1 MKTKF
6 CNCSSKKYRIP
17 KKAVVGMPYFLRK
30 SLAIFF
36 CLATLGFQYVSLDAY
51 VLPGPF
57 LLKLMIQNLGIADR
71 LLVTQK
77 LVLNDNNPNMSADE
91 LSETL
96 RFVFPKTFRSDI
108 VSENIQRI
116 RILSGSSVF
125 TVIDGK
131 ISDEPENSYDH
142 YKDLI
147 LFRSREILQ
156 ERLSNLGVDVKV
168 TSLGRFQ
175 GNPAYVLGA
184 QYPDATSSQV
194 WLDKKTFLP
203 FRWIMTSNATQNL
216 EVLYLDWKKSNQ
228 TWYPMRIE
236 FFSNGNLVREIHV
249 QNIEVNPSFQ
259 ADLFDIQQLKS
270 LYPQD
275 APAEAKKDGKEEL
288 DEVQKTIEEFKN
300 IYK

>member
-1 MKTKF
+1 
-6 CNCSSKKYRIP
+6 
-17 KKAVVGMPYFLRK
+17 MPYFLRK

-36 CLATLGFQYVSLDAY
+36 CLAILGFQHASLHAY

-57 LLKLMIQNLGIADR
+57 LLKLMAQNLGDADR

-77 LVLNDNNPNMSADE
+77 LILHDDNPNMNTDE

-96 RFVFPKTFRSDI
+96 KFKFPKTFRSDI

-116 RILSGSSVF
+116 RILSNRIVF

-131 ISDEPENSYDH
+131 ISDEPESAYDH
-142 YKDLI
+142 YKDLM
-147 LFRSREILQ
+147 LFRSREILE
-156 ERLSNLGVDVKV
+156 ERLSDLGVDVNIS
-168 TSLGRFQ
+168 SLGRFK
-175 GNPAYVLGA
+175 GTPAYVLGA
-184 QYPDATSSQV
+184 QYPDETPPQV

-203 FRWIMTSNATQNL
+203 FRWIINGNASQNL
-216 EVLYLDWKKSNQ
+216 EVRYLDWKNLNQ

-249 QNIEVNPSFQ
+249 QDIKVNPSFKD
-259 ADLFDIQQLKS
+259 DLFDIQKLTS
-270 LYPQD
+270 LYPKD
-275 APAEAKKDGKEEL
+275 ATIEPKNGDKEEL
-288 DEVQKTIEEFKN
+288 DEVQKTIEEFKK

>member
-1 MKTKF
+1 MQ
-6 CNCSSKKYRIP
+6 
-17 KKAVVGMPYFLRK
+17 YFLRK

-36 CLATLGFQYVSLDAY
+36 FLATLGFQQVSLHAY
-51 VLPGPF
+51 VLPGPY
-57 LLKLMIQNLGIADR
+57 LLKLMTQNLGIANR

-77 LVLNDNNPNMSADE
+77 LVLHDDNPNMSADE

-96 RFVFPKTFRSDI
+96 KFKFPKTFRSDI

-116 RILSGSSVF
+116 RILSDRSVF
-125 TVIDGK
+125 TVVDGK

-168 TSLGRFQ
+168 TSFGRFQ
-175 GNPAYVLGA
+175 GRPAYVLGA
-184 QYPDATSSQV
+184 QYPDDTLPQV

-203 FRWIMTSNATQNL
+203 FRWIITGNATQNL
-216 EVLYLDWKKSNQ
+216 EVLYLDWKKLNR

-249 QNIEVNPSFQ
+249 QDIKVNPSFQ

-275 APAEAKKDGKEEL
+275 APAEPKNGDKEEL
-288 DEVQKTIEEFKN
+288 DEVQKTIDEFKN

>member
-1 MKTKF
+1 
-6 CNCSSKKYRIP
+6 
-17 KKAVVGMPYFLRK
+17 MPYFLRK

-36 CLATLGFQYVSLDAY
+36 CLATLGFQHASLHAY
-51 VLPGPF
+51 VLPGPY
-57 LLKLMIQNLGIADR
+57 LLKLMTQNLGTANR

-77 LVLNDNNPNMSADE
+77 LVLHDDSPNMSADE

-96 RFVFPKTFRSDI
+96 MFMFPKTFRSDI

-116 RILSGSSVF
+116 RIVSDSSVF

-156 ERLSNLGVDVKV
+156 ERLSNLGVDVKI

-175 GNPAYVLGA
+175 GKPAYVLGT
-184 QYPDATSSQV
+184 QYPDETSPQV
-194 WLDKKTFLP
+194 WLDKNTFLP
-203 FRWIMTSNATQNL
+203 FRWIITSNAIQNL
-216 EVLYLDWKKSNQ
+216 EVLYLDWKKLDK

-236 FFSNGNLVREIHV
+236 FFSNGNLVRKIQV
-249 QNIEVNPSFQ
+249 QDIKVNPSFQ

-270 LYPQD
+270 RYPQN
-275 APAEAKKDGKEEL
+275 APAEPKNDDKEEL
-288 DEVQKTIEEFKN
+288 DEVQKTIEEFKK

>member
-1 MKTKF
+1 
-6 CNCSSKKYRIP
+6 
-17 KKAVVGMPYFLRK
+17 MPYFLRK

-36 CLATLGFQYVSLDAY
+36 CLAALGFQHTSLNAY

-57 LLKLMIQNLGIADR
+57 LLKLMIQNLGIAKR

-77 LVLNDNNPNMSADE
+77 LVLHDDIPNMNADE

-96 RFVFPKTFRSDI
+96 NFKFPETFRSDI
-108 VSENIQRI
+108 VSEKIQRI
-116 RILSGSSVF
+116 RIVSDNSVF

-131 ISDEPENSYDH
+131 ISDAPENSYDH
-142 YKDLI
+142 YKDLL

-156 ERLSNLGVDVKV
+156 ERLSRLGVDVKV
-168 TSLGRFQ
+168 ASLGRFQ

-184 QYPDATSSQV
+184 QYPDETLSQV
-194 WLDKKTFLP
+194 WLDKNTFLP
-203 FRWIMTSNATQNL
+203 FRWIMTGNATQNL
-216 EVLYLDWKKSNQ
+216 EVLYLDWKKLKK

-249 QNIEVNPSFQ
+249 QNIEVNPSFR
-259 ADLFDIQQLKS
+259 ADLFDIQKLKS
-270 LYPQD
+270 LYPKD
-275 APAEAKKDGKEEL
+275 APAEPKNGGKKEL
-288 DEVQKTIEEFKN
+288 DEVQKTIEEFKK

>member
-1 MKTKF
+1 
-6 CNCSSKKYRIP
+6 
-17 KKAVVGMPYFLRK
+17 MPYFLRK

-36 CLATLGFQYVSLDAY
+36 CLATLGFQHISLHAY
-51 VLPGPF
+51 VLPGPY
-57 LLKLMIQNLGIADR
+57 LLKLMTQNLGIANR

-77 LVLNDNNPNMSADE
+77 LVLHDDNPNMSADE

-96 RFVFPKTFRSDI
+96 KFKFPKTFRSDI

-116 RILSGSSVF
+116 RIVSDRIVF

-131 ISDEPENSYDH
+131 VSDEPENSYDH

-156 ERLSNLGVDVKV
+156 ERLSNIGVDVKV

-175 GNPAYVLGA
+175 GKPAYVLGA
-184 QYPDATSSQV
+184 QYPDETSPQV

-203 FRWIMTSNATQNL
+203 FRWIMARNATQNL
-216 EVLYLDWKKSNQ
+216 EVLYLNWKKLNR

-236 FFSNGNLVREIHV
+236 FFSNGNLVREIRV
-249 QNIEVNPSFQ
+249 QDIKVNPSFQ

-275 APAEAKKDGKEEL
+275 APAEPKNVDKEEL
-288 DEVQKTIEEFKN
+288 DEVQKTIDEFKN

>member
-1 MKTKF
+1 MR
-6 CNCSSKKYRIP
+6 N
-17 KKAVVGMPYFLRK
+17 FLRK
-30 SLAIFF
+30 SLVIFF
-36 CLATLGFQYVSLDAY
+36 CLATLGFQHTSLHAY
-51 VLPGPF
+51 VLPGPY
-57 LLKLMIQNLGIADR
+57 LLQLMTQNLGIADR

-77 LVLNDNNPNMSADE
+77 LILHDDNPNKDADE

-96 RFVFPKTFRSDI
+96 KFIFPETFRSDI

-116 RILSGSSVF
+116 RILSDSSVF
-125 TVIDGK
+125 TVTDGK
-131 ISDEPENSYDH
+131 ISNEPENSYDH

-156 ERLSNLGVDVKV
+156 KRLSNLGMNVMV

-184 QYPDATSSQV
+184 QYPDETSPQV

-216 EVLYLDWKKSNQ
+216 EVLYLNWKKLNQ
-228 TWYPMRIE
+228 IWYPMRIE
-236 FFSNGNLVREIHV
+236 FFSNGSLVREIHV
-249 QNIEVNPSFQ
+249 QNIKVNPSFQ

-275 APAEAKKDGKEEL
+275 VPVEPKNGGKEEL
-288 DEVQKTIEEFKN
+288 DEVQKTIEEFKKV
-300 IYK
+300 YE

>member
-1 MKTKF
+1 MQ
-6 CNCSSKKYRIP
+6 
-17 KKAVVGMPYFLRK
+17 YFLRK

-36 CLATLGFQYVSLDAY
+36 FLATLGFQQVSLHAY
-51 VLPGPF
+51 VLPGPY
-57 LLKLMIQNLGIADR
+57 LLKLMTQNLGIANR

-77 LVLNDNNPNMSADE
+77 LVLHDDNPNMSADE

-96 RFVFPKTFRSDI
+96 KFKFPKTFRSDI

-116 RILSGSSVF
+116 RILSDRSVF
-125 TVIDGK
+125 TVVDGK

-168 TSLGRFQ
+168 TSFGRFQ
-175 GNPAYVLGA
+175 GRPAYVLGA
-184 QYPDATSSQV
+184 QYPDETLPQV

-203 FRWIMTSNATQNL
+203 FRWIITGNATQNL
-216 EVLYLDWKKSNQ
+216 EVLYLDWKKLNR

-249 QNIEVNPSFQ
+249 QDIKVNPSFQ

-275 APAEAKKDGKEEL
+275 APAEPKNGDKEEL
-288 DEVQKTIEEFKN
+288 DEVQKTIDEFKK

>member
-1 MKTKF
+1 MT
-6 CNCSSKKYRIP
+6 
-17 KKAVVGMPYFLRK
+17 
-30 SLAIFF
+30 
-36 CLATLGFQYVSLDAY
+36 
-51 VLPGPF
+51 
-57 LLKLMIQNLGIADR
+57 QNLGIADR
-71 LLVTQK
+71 LSVTQK
-77 LVLNDNNPNMSADE
+77 LVLHDDNPDMKADE

-96 RFVFPKTFRSDI
+96 KFMFPETFRSDI

-116 RILSGSSVF
+116 RILSDSSVF

-131 ISDEPENSYDH
+131 ISNEPENPYDH

-147 LFRSREILQ
+147 LFRSGEILQ

-175 GNPAYVLGA
+175 GKPAYVLGA
-184 QYPDATSSQV
+184 QYPDETSPQV

-203 FRWIMTSNATQNL
+203 FRWIITGSATQNL
-216 EVLYLDWKKSNQ
+216 EVLYLDWKKVNR
-228 TWYPMRIE
+228 TWYPMRID
-236 FFSNGNLVREIHV
+236 FFSNGNLVREIHI
-249 QNIEVNPSFQ
+249 QDIEVNPSFK

-270 LYPQD
+270 LYPKD
-275 APAEAKKDGKEEL
+275 APAEPKNGDKEEL

>member
-1 MKTKF
+1 MQ
-6 CNCSSKKYRIP
+6 
-17 KKAVVGMPYFLRK
+17 YFLKK

-36 CLATLGFQYVSLDAY
+36 CLVTLGFQHASLHAY

-57 LLKLMIQNLGIADR
+57 LLKLMTQSLGIADR

-77 LVLNDNNPNMSADE
+77 LVLHDDNPSMSADE

-96 RFVFPKTFRSDI
+96 KFKFPKTFRSDI

-116 RILSGSSVF
+116 RILSDRSVF

-147 LFRSREILQ
+147 LFRSREVLQ

-175 GNPAYVLGA
+175 GKPVYVLGA
-184 QYPDATSSQV
+184 QYPDETSPQV

-216 EVLYLDWKKSNQ
+216 EVLYLDWKKLKQ
-228 TWYPMRIE
+228 IWYPMRIE
-236 FFSNGNLVREIHV
+236 FFSNGNLLREIHV
-249 QNIEVNPSFQ
+249 QDIKVNPSFR

-275 APAEAKKDGKEEL
+275 APAEPKNDGKEEL
-288 DEVQKTIEEFKN
+288 DEVQQTIDEFKN

>member
-1 MKTKF
+1 MQ
-6 CNCSSKKYRIP
+6 N
-17 KKAVVGMPYFLRK
+17 FLRK
-30 SLAIFF
+30 SLVIFF
-36 CLATLGFQYVSLDAY
+36 CLATLGFQHTSLHAY
-51 VLPGPF
+51 VLPGPY
-57 LLKLMIQNLGIADR
+57 LLQLMTQNLGIADR

-77 LVLNDNNPNMSADE
+77 LILHDDNPNKDADE

-96 RFVFPKTFRSDI
+96 KFIFPETFRSDI

-116 RILSGSSVF
+116 RILSDSSVF
-125 TVIDGK
+125 TVTDGK
-131 ISDEPENSYDH
+131 SSDEPENSYDH

-147 LFRSREILQ
+147 LFRSREVLQ
-156 ERLSNLGVDVKV
+156 ERLSNLGVNVMV

-184 QYPDATSSQV
+184 QYPDETSPQV

-216 EVLYLDWKKSNQ
+216 EVLYLNWKKLNQ

-236 FFSNGNLVREIHV
+236 FFSNGSLVREIHV
-249 QNIEVNPSFQ
+249 QDIKVNPSFQ

-275 APAEAKKDGKEEL
+275 VPVEPKNGGKEEL
-288 DEVQKTIEEFKN
+288 DEVQKTIEEFKKV
-300 IYK
+300 YK

>member
-1 MKTKF
+1 
-6 CNCSSKKYRIP
+6 
-17 KKAVVGMPYFLRK
+17 
-30 SLAIFF
+30 
-36 CLATLGFQYVSLDAY
+36 
-51 VLPGPF
+51 
-57 LLKLMIQNLGIADR
+57 LKLMTQNLGKADR

-77 LVLNDNNPNMSADE
+77 LVLHDDNPNMKADE

-96 RFVFPKTFRSDI
+96 QFEFPKTFRSDI

-116 RILSGSSVF
+116 RIVSDRIVF

-147 LFRSREILQ
+147 LFRSREVLQ

-175 GNPAYVLGA
+175 GKPVYVLGA
-184 QYPDATSSQV
+184 QYPDETSPQV

-203 FRWIMTSNATQNL
+203 LRWIMTSNATQNL
-216 EVLYLDWKKSNQ
+216 EVLYLDWKKLKQ
-228 TWYPMRIE
+228 IWYPMRIE
-236 FFSNGNLVREIHV
+236 FFSNGNLLREIHV
-249 QNIEVNPSFQ
+249 QDIKVNPSFR

-275 APAEAKKDGKEEL
+275 APAETKNGGKEEL
-288 DEVQKTIEEFKN
+288 DEVQKTIDEFKN

>member
-1 MKTKF
+1 LKTKY

-17 KKAVVGMPYFLRK
+17 KKVVVRMPYFLRK
-30 SLAIFF
+30 LLAIFF
-36 CLATLGFQYVSLDAY
+36 CLAILGFQYAFLYAY

-77 LVLNDNNPNMSADE
+77 LVLNDDNQNISADE

-96 RFVFPKTFRSDI
+96 KFVFPKTFRSDI
-108 VSENIQRI
+108 ASEHIQRI
-116 RILSGSSVF
+116 RILSDKSVF

-156 ERLSNLGVDVKV
+156 ERLSNLGVDVKI
-168 TSLGRFQ
+168 TSIGRFK
-175 GNPAYVLGA
+175 GDPAYVLGA
-184 QYPDATSSQV
+184 QYPDETSPQV

-203 FRWIMTSNATQNL
+203 FRWIMTSNVTQNL
-216 EVLYLDWKKSNQ
+216 EVLYLDWKKLNQ

-236 FFSNGNLVREIHV
+236 FFSNGNLVREINV
-249 QNIEVNPSFQ
+249 QDIEVNPSFQ

-270 LYPQD
+270 LYPQA
-275 APAEAKKDGKEEL
+275 APAEPKNGGKEEL
-288 DEVQKTIEEFKN
+288 DEVQKTIEEFKK